1 MSLVTPLISIMKE
14 QSAYLTS
21 LGFRSTY
28 IGKDKDEEADIL
40 NGNFDFLFASP
51 ESLLAVPVST
61 WREMLGQNENIRFR
75 LMVVD
80 DAHTVLH
87 WYGFN

>member
-51 ESLLAVPVST
+51 ESLLAVST
-61 WREMLGQNENIRFR
+61 WREMLGQNENIR

-80 DAHTVLH
+80 EAHTVLH